1 MTYTKLFPESNIIV
15 SPLKLG
21 QINQFINNVIQTL
34 VYFICDFGEDKIPLK
49 FAITE
54 IMMKPFNRKLMHG
67 CNFNKFEDT
76 FCRR

>member
-15 SPLKLG
+15 STTKLV
-21 QINQFINNVIQTL
+21 QINEAIDNVMQKL

-49 FAITE
+49 FAISE

-67 CNFNKFEDT
+67 CNSNKFEDT
-76 FCRR
+76 FSSR